1 MPLVDKVP
9 RSKRYIANSYPPIL
23 LTILPLFCFSEVIFR
38 LVNGKMAPYQPADTT
53 AQPIGELSFDLVWL
67 K

>member
-9 RSKRYIANSYPPIL
+9 RSKRYIHHPIL
-23 LTILPLFCFSEVIFR
+23 LTILPLFCFSKVIFR
-38 LVNGKMAPYQPADTT
+38 LVNGKMAHYQPADTT